1 MNPKVTRL
9 YKFSYVVFLSA
20 SLLIAACGEQ
30 AEVGNAAAP
39 VAAEPQAKAM
49 PAVDASRIMAA
60 NTEPGNWLAHG
71 RTYDEQRFSPLA
83 DINDSNVDRL
93 GLSWFYDFPTNR
105 GMEATPLAID
115 GVLYVSGSWSMVYA
129 FDAVSGELLWQ
140 YNPEVTRAKALHAC
154 CDVVN
159 RGVAAWEGKIF
170 VGTIDGRLVAL
181 NAADGSVVWDV
192 QTTPEDAAYT
202 ITGAPRVVKGNV
214 IIGNGGAEFDVRG
227 FVSAYDAQTGK
238 LNWRFYTVP
247 GDPSQPFEN
256 PILEKAAETWTG
268 EWWKMGGGGTVW
280 DSMAYDPEL
289 DLLYIGVGNGAP
301 WNQMIRSPDGGDNLF
316 LSSIVALRP
325 DTG

>member
-1 MNPKVTRL
+1 MKPKDTNRNCL
-9 YKFSYVVFLSA
+9 FYIIFLA
-20 SLLIAACGEQ
+20 TSLIMAACGERSEESHV
-30 AEVGNAAAP
+30 AVPPEVESPVKALQTVNATRIAAAN
-39 VAAEPQAKAM
+39 Q
-49 PAVDASRIMAA
+49 
-60 NTEPGNWLAHG
+60 EPGNWLTHG

-83 DINDSNVDRL
+83 RINDGNVDRL

-129 FDAVSGELLWQ
+129 FNAVSGELLWQ

-159 RGVAAWEGKIF
+159 RGVAAWEGKIY

-181 NAADGSVVWDV
+181 DAANGHEIWDV

-227 FVSAYDAQTGK
+227 FVSAYDAETGK

-247 GDPSQPFEN
+247 GDPSKPFEN
-256 PILEKAAETWTG
+256 PILEKAATTWSG

-301 WNQMIRSPDGGDNLF
+301 WNQMTGYRRIRLA
-316 LSSIVALRP
+316 LSDHA
-325 DTG
+325 G